1 MLEAYFLS
9 TYVELEIQNLLNEY
23 SDIDEVGRRLLQNI
37 ESSPDYLTLDNINSL
52 ARFLNLSGLHLQLVE
67 FVARHLD
74 NESFTIPWPYF
85 LESLQHATEPL
96 NSKIVM
102 ALIEGI
108 EEESAE
114 AEAARSSALLKHD
127 PRFEEWRGNRKYKIH
142 KDYSNNKKL
151 LMEQLITFRT
161 QQLFE
166 QESKLLQ
173 RLQKLYPGDSQI
185 LREANEHKQ
194 RYALEILIRRGPPT
208 SALPTEDQQVDPDVE
223 NARQALMVSLLEFVQ
238 DLPDMAEDFAVIAY
252 MIESYEDALELL
264 AHAPESPSQI
274 WFRLE
279 ILLKCRRFIELLND
293 LAKVELVFAEDPETF
308 FATAYLRAQALWGL
322 GQKHTALQVIEGLIA
337 ARPHYRAA
345 SALLSIW
352 SSQ

>member
-1 MLEAYFLS
+1 MS
-9 TYVELEIQNLLNEY
+9 TYVELEIQNLLNES

-37 ESSPDYLTLDNINSL
+37 ESSPDYLTLDNINSV
-52 ARFLNLSGLHLQLVE
+52 ARFLNLSGLHQQLVE
-67 FVARHLD
+67 FIARHLD
-74 NESFTIPWPYF
+74 NESFAIPWPYL
-85 LESLQHATEPL
+85 LESLRNATEPPPAKL
-96 NSKIVM
+96 VA

-114 AEAARSSALLKHD
+114 AEAARSSALVKED
-127 PRFEEWRGNRKYKIH
+127 PRFEEWRGHRKYKIH
-142 KDYSNNKKL
+142 KDYINNKKL
-151 LMEQLITFRT
+151 LLEQLITFRT

-185 LREANEHKQ
+185 LREANEYKQ
-194 RYALEILIRRGPPT
+194 RYALEILVRRGPPT
-208 SALPTEDQQVDPDVE
+208 TALPADDQQLEPDVE
-223 NARQALMVSLLEFVQ
+223 NARQALMSSLLEHVQ
-238 DLPDMAEDFAVIAY
+238 DFPEMAEDFAVIAY
-252 MIESYEDALELL
+252 MIESYEEAIQLL
-264 AHAPESPSQI
+264 DHAPESPSQI

-279 ILLKCRRFIELLND
+279 ILLKSRRFIELLND

>member
-1 MLEAYFLS
+1 MPEAYFLS
-9 TYVELEIQNLLNEY
+9 TYVELEIQNLLNEH
-23 SDIDEVGRRLLQNI
+23 SDVGEVGRRLLQTI
-37 ESSPDYLTLDNINSL
+37 ESSPDYLTLDNINSA
-52 ARFLNLSGLHLQLVE
+52 ARFLHLSGLHQQLVE
-67 FVARHLD
+67 FIARHLD
-74 NESFTIPWPYF
+74 NESFSIPWPYF
-85 LESLQHATEPL
+85 LESLRHTTEPL
-96 NSKIVM
+96 SPKLIA

-108 EEESAE
+108 EEENAE
-114 AEAARSSALLKHD
+114 AEAARSSTLLGQD

-142 KDYSNNKKL
+142 KDYINNKKVL
-151 LMEQLITFRT
+151 LEQLITFRT

-173 RLQKLYPGDSQI
+173 KLLKMYPGDSQI

-208 SALPTEDQQVDPDVE
+208 STLPMEEQQLEPDVE
-223 NARQALMVSLLEFVQ
+223 SARQALMNSLHEHVQ
-238 DLPDMAEDFAVIAY
+238 DLPELAEDFAVIAY
-252 MIESYEDALELL
+252 MIESYEDALQLL
-264 AHAPESPSQI
+264 NHASESPSQI

-279 ILLKCRRFIELLND
+279 VLLKCRRFVELLND
-293 LAKVELVFAEDPETF
+293 LAKVELIFAEEPETF

-322 GQKHTALQVIEGLIA
+322 GQKHTALQVIEGLTA

-352 SSQ
+352 SGQ